1 MTIQSKD
8 WQSYGWKMD
17 PRVSKTVPLSTRI
30 KSLSSLLPSGGELPE
45 AVWST
50 RHGFLVWLTWF
61 HALLIALIG
70 PIFGYSWELSIGA
83 IFRDDTVLHTISEGL
98 IVALFAFL
106 GWQVGSRKISATL
119 VGIGLMSS
127 SAIFVHLSGGYIE
140 LHFHFFV
147 MLVFIALYQDWVP
160 YLLSVVF
167 VALHHGVLGVL
178 WPEGVFNHPA
188 ALNAPWTWA
197 GIHAFFVLWSCVGS
211 AIAWRFNEIA
221 FARTK
226 LILDC
231 AGEGI
236 FGLDPEGKI
245 SFINPAAEKMLRLG
259 PNASIGKQLGEILRH
274 TTADSAAF
282 AVETE
287 PILAPLGDRI
297 SRSGSDEIFWCNDD
311 TFFPVDYTSI
321 AMIER
326 DELTGVVITFRD
338 VTERHRRERDLQH
351 SEAKFRALAETA
363 NDAIISAD
371 SHGNII
377 HFNNAAE
384 RAFGYQESDVVGK
397 PITSLMAERF
407 QDAHEQGLA
416 QFLASG
422 ESRVIGKTVEL
433 TGRRKAGS
441 EFAIEMSLASWKT
454 DGQRFFT
461 SIIRDITERKQAQD
475 ALAEKAEQLAFSNKE
490 LEQFA
495 YVASHD
501 LQEPLRMVASYT
513 QLLAKRYNGR
523 LDKDADEYIAFAVD
537 GAKRMQGLIQDLL
550 AYSRVGT
557 QGTDLAPTDCEAVLA
572 RTLKTLELAAQEAV
586 AMITHDP
593 LPTVMADETQ
603 LGQLFQNLIGNAI
616 KYRNGSAPRIHVS
629 CKPESGHWQFSVHD
643 NGIGIDPQYAERVFV
658 IFQRLHTRD
667 EYEGTGIGLAVCKKI
682 VERQGGKIWLDS
694 QPGHGSTF
702 YFTLPRHSGSEDA
715 KRAAAAALV
724 N

>member
-1 MTIQSKD
+1 MDDRASRTI
-8 WQSYGWKMD
+8 
-17 PRVSKTVPLSTRI
+17 PLSTRI

-45 AVWST
+45 EVWSA

-61 HALLIALIG
+61 HALLIVLIG

-83 IFRDDTVLHTISEGL
+83 IFRDDTALHTIGEGL
-98 IVALFAFL
+98 IVALFAL
-106 GWQVGSRKISATL
+106 LGGWQVGGRKIRATL
-119 VGIGLMSS
+119 VGFGLMSS
-127 SAIFVHLSGGYIE
+127 SAIFVHFSGGYIE

-167 VALHHGVLGVL
+167 VALHHGVVGVL
-178 WPEGVFNHPA
+178 WPEGVYNHPA

-245 SFINPAAEKMLRLG
+245 TFINPAAEKMLRLG
-259 PNASIGKQLGEILRH
+259 PGASIGKPLERILRH
-274 TTADSAAF
+274 NSADGAAF
-282 AVETE
+282 TVEAE
-287 PILAPLGDRI
+287 PILAPLRDRI
-297 SRSGSDEIFWCNDD
+297 SRNGSDEIFKRNDGTD
-311 TFFPVDYTSI
+311 FPVDYTST

-326 DELTGVVITFRD
+326 DELTGVVITFRE
-338 VTERHRRERDLQH
+338 VTERHRREQALQH

-363 NDAIISAD
+363 NDAIVSAD
-371 SHGNII
+371 SQGNII

-384 RAFGYQESDVVGK
+384 RAFGYQESEVVGR
-397 PITSLMAERF
+397 PMTSLLSERF
-407 QDAHEQGLA
+407 QDAHQQGLTR
-416 QFLASG
+416 FLASG
-422 ESRVIGKTVEL
+422 ERHIDKTVEL
-433 TGRRKAGS
+433 TGMRKTGS

-454 DGQRFFT
+454 NGQTFFT

-475 ALAEKAEQLAFSNKE
+475 ALAEKAEELSFSNKE

-513 QLLAKRYNGR
+513 QLLAKRYKGK
-523 LDKDADEYIAFAVD
+523 LDKDADEYIHFAVD

-557 QGTDLAPTDCEAVLA
+557 KGKDFTPTDCEAVLA
-572 RTLKTLELAAQEAV
+572 RTLKSLELAAQEAV
-586 AMITHDP
+586 ATITHDS

-616 KYRNGSAPRIHVS
+616 KYRNGNAPRVHVA
-629 CKPESGHWQFSVHD
+629 CKAENGHWQFSVHD

-682 VERQGGKIWLDS
+682 IERHGGKIWLES
-694 QPGHGSTF
+694 EPGQGSTF
-702 YFTLPRHSGSEDA
+702 YFTLPRHSASADA
-715 KRAAAAALV
+715 KRAAGAAAV